1 MIDHRVDFLGQYL
14 MDSFNCSNAKAVLSM
29 IMDKALAGY
38 PVEITRKGRESAV
51 MISKASYE
59 AYKKAEFDAKF
70 PQAHEPS
77 L

>member
-1 MIDHRVDFLGQYL
+1 ME
-14 MDSFNCSNAKAVLSM
+14 SFNCSNAKAVLSM

-59 AYKKAEFDAKF
+59 AYKKAEFDARF
-70 PQAHEPS
+70 PKSQESS

>member
-1 MIDHRVDFLGQYL
+1 MIDHGVAFLGQYF
-14 MDSFNCSNAKAVLSM
+14 MESFNYSNAKAVLSM

-70 PQAHEPS
+70 PQAHEPT